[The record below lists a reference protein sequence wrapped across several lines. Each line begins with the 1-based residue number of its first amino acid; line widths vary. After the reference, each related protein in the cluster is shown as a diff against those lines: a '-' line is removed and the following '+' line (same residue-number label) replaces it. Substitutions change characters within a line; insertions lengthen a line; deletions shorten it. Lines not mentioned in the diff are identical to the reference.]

1 MRSDLKESLRAEWPH
16 LADDFIAVDEACSRW
31 LKRREALALRRASD
45 EHGGILGV
53 PANRDLDCGAVDVPD
68 SQ

>member
-31 LKRREALALRRASD
+31 LKRREALRRAHD
-45 EHGGILGV
+45 EHGGILNV
-53 PANRDLDCGAVDVPD
+53 PANRGGDCGNSDVPD